1 MEYSVRYTP
10 FFMLASVLIVSLIVG
25 LMSRRQDK
33 GGYGLQVR
41 SIGHANIG
49 AAIASN
55 WMSAASFLGIAG
67 VFFLNGYFAFAYI
80 LGWTGGYVLL
90 LVLMGSQIRRFGKY
104 TAPDFVGARYDSSV
118 ARVISAVIA
127 IIISL
132 IYCVAQY
139 KGIGLVFAWM
149 FGIEYTQALIFGI
162 VVTLA
167 YLIIAGALKAAR
179 NPQMHYLVLILS
191 FVIPLM
197 MIAKKLGYNW
207 LLPQF
212 SYGNALRDLP
222 EQVSSAY
229 LFPWTFGSPYEW
241 IALCFTLMV
250 GTAGLPHVLSRFY
263 TVPNTRDARWGVVWG
278 IFFIG
283 LLYWSAPAFG
293 AFARNWMERSGVAF
307 DPVEAR
313 AIADIIVIKTA
324 EWVGVNELLVS
335 VLAVGGILAAISTI
349 TGLLVTAAG
358 AVSYDIYYRLINPNA
373 NEKHLLLVAKGATLV
388 LALIVL
394 VIAVNPPGL
403 IAQITAVAFALAG
416 NTLFPVFLLGI
427 WWDRANK
434 YGAIAGMLVGI
445 TITFAP
451 ILFGHIFPLLR
462 AVLPPTSSA
471 LIGAPLVILTMI
483 IVSRLTPPPPEH
495 LRRFLVEKVHSP

>member
-10 FFMLASVLIVSLIVG
+10 FFMLACVLIVSLIVG

-167 YLIIAGALKAAR
+167 YLIIAGALKAGSMPR
-179 NPQMHYLVLILS
+179 S
-191 FVIPLM
+191 
-197 MIAKKLGYNW
+197 
-207 LLPQF
+207 
-212 SYGNALRDLP
+212 LR
-222 EQVSSAY
+222 
-229 LFPWTFGSPYEW
+229 
-241 IALCFTLMV
+241 
-250 GTAGLPHVLSRFY
+250 
-263 TVPNTRDARWGVVWG
+263 
-278 IFFIG
+278 
-283 LLYWSAPAFG
+283 
-293 AFARNWMERSGVAF
+293 
-307 DPVEAR
+307 
-313 AIADIIVIKTA
+313 
-324 EWVGVNELLVS
+324 
-335 VLAVGGILAAISTI
+335 
-349 TGLLVTAAG
+349 
-358 AVSYDIYYRLINPNA
+358 
-373 NEKHLLLVAKGATLV
+373 
-388 LALIVL
+388 
-394 VIAVNPPGL
+394 
-403 IAQITAVAFALAG
+403 
-416 NTLFPVFLLGI
+416 
-427 WWDRANK
+427 
-434 YGAIAGMLVGI
+434 
-445 TITFAP
+445 
-451 ILFGHIFPLLR
+451 
-462 AVLPPTSSA
+462 
-471 LIGAPLVILTMI
+471 
-483 IVSRLTPPPPEH
+483 
-495 LRRFLVEKVHSP
+495 